1 MADTFCMINTA
12 IATGKRMLYTDDEE
26 HGFEVR
32 RPTLFNGIP
41 VDLTER
47 TDLASR
53 TIKLWLPPIGD
64 SQRRLERELWAE
76 LEAARPRIFGA
87 LLDGVVGALRGW
99 QGVKIERPSRM
110 ADFERWA
117 EAGCRAMGF
126 AAGEFEAAY
135 RANREGSL
143 EAACEGSAVAMAIRA
158 MLAKG
163 KPFRGTMTKLYTR
176 LESFKGTTRDRDW
189 PKDPTRL
196 STELRRVV
204 SALSAV
210 GVVVQTDLD
219 LRDEG
224 HGQRAVDIRVEPR

>member
-1 MADTFCMINTA
+1 
-12 IATGKRMLYTDDEE
+12 
-26 HGFEVR
+26 
-32 RPTLFNGIP
+32 
-41 VDLTER
+41 
-47 TDLASR
+47 
-53 TIKLWLPPIGD
+53 
-64 SQRRLERELWAE
+64 
-76 LEAARPRIFGA
+76 
-87 LLDGVVGALRGW
+87 
-99 QGVKIERPSRM
+99 M